1 MILCK
6 KSPSIS
12 SLWIPYGSCSN
23 YLWKDNYLSDKAN
36 GKKET
41 GNLGERKH
49 SWGWQRGSACGFPRS
64 LSCQVW
70 AQVFKLQKRDFGAR
84 MTKKHEL
91 NWCHESWS
99 PSAVSSR
106 WHWLDRLSF
115 PRACQERLKSFISG
129 LADFKLLKRH

>member
-64 LSCQVW
+64 LSCQAW
-70 AQVFKLQKRDFGAR
+70 DQVFKLQKRDFGAR
-84 MTKKHEL
+84 MTKKHKL

-99 PSAVSSR
+99 PNAPAGGIGSTGCLFPALAKSVLKVSSLD
-106 WHWLDRLSF
+106 WL
-115 PRACQERLKSFISG
+115 ISSC
-129 LADFKLLKRH
+129 